1 VRRLSIIPH
10 LADAA
15 QYEVYAAYSGG
26 TGRGPAARNA
36 AVSALGS
43 RTYESVE
50 RQAIVAVENMLRVL
64 HGQTPHAQANI
75 L

>member
-15 QYEVYAAYSGG
+15 NTKSVGG

-36 AVSALGS
+36 AVSAPGS
-43 RTYESVE
+43 CTYESVK
-50 RQAIVAVENMLRVL
+50 RQAIVAVENMLLVL

>member
-15 QYEVYAAYSGG
+15 QYEK
-26 TGRGPAARNA
+26 RWRNR
-36 AVSALGS
+36 SW
-43 RTYESVE
+43 TYESVK
-50 RQAIVAVENMLRVL
+50 RQAIVAVENMLLVL

>member
-1 VRRLSIIPH
+1 MR
-10 LADAA
+10 AA
-15 QYEVYAAYSGG
+15 SLHHTPPGRCSQYEK
-26 TGRGPAARNA
+26 RWRNR
-36 AVSALGS
+36 SC
-43 RTYESVE
+43 TYESVK